1 MKISAK
7 DIQKLRE
14 ATSAGVMDC
23 KQALTK
29 AKGDFDKA
37 RGVLRQ
43 KGIALAAKKSS
54 RQAREGRI
62 EAYIHLN
69 NKIGVLIELNCETD
83 FVAKCED
90 FQNLGKDIA
99 MQIAALNPLYLSRED
114 VPKDVVKENKA
125 HLENFYKENCL
136 LEQAFVK
143 DQAKTVKD
151 CLTEVIAK
159 IGENI
164 LIRRFIRFQLGEVS

>member
-1 MKISAK
+1 MKVSAK

-37 RGVLRQ
+37 LGVLRQ

-54 RQAREGRI
+54 REARQGRI

-83 FVAKCED
+83 FVARCED
-90 FQNLGKDIA
+90 FRNLSKDVA
-99 MQIAALNPLYLSRED
+99 MQIAALNPLYLKKED
-114 VPKDVVKENKA
+114 VPEDVVKENKNR
-125 HLENFYKENCL
+125 LEDFYKENCL
-136 LEQAFVK
+136 LEQAFIK

-151 CLTEVIAK
+151 YLTEVIAK